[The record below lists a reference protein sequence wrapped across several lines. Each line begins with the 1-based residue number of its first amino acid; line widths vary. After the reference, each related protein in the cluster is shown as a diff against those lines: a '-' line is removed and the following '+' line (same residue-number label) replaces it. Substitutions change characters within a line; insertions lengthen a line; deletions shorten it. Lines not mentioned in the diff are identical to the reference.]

1 LFGEPCQPH
10 RSAQDQESG
19 DAGGNEDL
27 EMFARMQAEAAQR
40 GGWGDA
46 FPFSR
51 GTIHVTLEELMAF
64 FEDYIALLKRYQRE
78 PDDMPADARLVL
90 TRFFA
95 YPAPSEG
102 GAVNR
107 QTPPA

>member
-1 LFGEPCQPH
+1 MNQRGF
-10 RSAQDQESG
+10 A
-19 DAGGNEDL
+19 EDL
-27 EMFARMQAEAAQR
+27 EMFARMQADGEQP

-64 FEDYIALLKRYQRE
+64 FEDYIALIKRYQRA

-95 YPAPSEG
+95 FPAPSEG
-102 GAVNR
+102 GAVSR